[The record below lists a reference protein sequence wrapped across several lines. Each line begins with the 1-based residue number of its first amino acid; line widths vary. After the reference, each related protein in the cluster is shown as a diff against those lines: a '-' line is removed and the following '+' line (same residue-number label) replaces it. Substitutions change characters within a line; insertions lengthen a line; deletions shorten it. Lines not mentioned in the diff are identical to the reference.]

1 MSLRNPFAP
10 TVPYSS
16 WAQNIC
22 TNVHKAYHV
31 PAACC
36 FTGLPLASAQNSR
49 DLKKWQR
56 CSIVRNSTSR
66 EYEPV
71 SDRLAVVK
79 ITKALA
85 ASQKEKHTI
94 SLASAGARKN
104 LKSTISIRS
113 AHNWGRKSFLF
124 FGDQPWRATS
134 ITLWGNLSQNCQ
146 SKDGKKC
153 EIPDHESSSEELR
166 QLASRPG
173 REMCNFDLRLQNM
186 GSWSSRH
193 KLLAEHVARYV
204 WR

>member
-1 MSLRNPFAP
+1 MHIRLITSLQHVASQDYRLPAHKTHVIWKNDSAAA
-10 TVPYSS
+10 S
-16 WAQNIC
+16 WEIQQ
-22 TNVHKAYHV
+22 V
-31 PAACC
+31 
-36 FTGLPLASAQNSR
+36 GSR
-49 DLKKWQR
+49 TLCLIDWL
-56 CSIVRNSTSR
+56 
-66 EYEPV
+66 
-71 SDRLAVVK
+71 VVK

-94 SLASAGARKN
+94 NLASAGAKKN
-104 LKSTISIRS
+104 LKLTISIRS

-153 EIPDHESSSEELR
+153 EIPDHESSPEELR
-166 QLASRPG
+166 QLASHPG
-173 REMCNFDLRLQNM
+173 REMCSFDLRLQNM